1 MNCKYIMCLDGFDW
15 AAIAFL
21 VLVVGYKVY
30 RYFYNKK
37 EDDSIEEDADSVDNS
52 NSEIE
57 MEKEIKTREL
67 AITVLKDIGAE
78 LTDVGEDRI
87 QFEYQ
92 GITFLM
98 DIDDDCYFV
107 NIIWPWCHTFNKFDI
122 DEFSRVRRVIN
133 DVNSFSAVSVF
144 YGISDSDDVLLHMRK
159 NLILVPQIPQ
169 IDSYLKSILSSFF
182 RTARTMDFEI
192 EKSRLQEQKEGG

>member
-1 MNCKYIMCLDGFDW
+1 MCMDGFDW

-52 NSEIE
+52 NSETE

-67 AITVLKDIGAE
+67 AISVLKDIGAE
-78 LTDVGEDRI
+78 LTDAGEERI

-92 GITFLM
+92 GISFLM
-98 DIDDDCYFV
+98 DANDDCYFI

-122 DEFSRVRRVIN
+122 DEFSRVQRVVNEIN
-133 DVNSFSAVSVF
+133 SYDSITVF

-159 NLILVPQIPQ
+159 NLIFVPQIPQ
-169 IDSYLKSILSSFF
+169 INEYLRSILRSFF
-182 RTARTMDFEI
+182 QTARTLDFEI
-192 EKSRLQEQKEGG
+192 EKSRLQENKV

>member
-1 MNCKYIMCLDGFDW
+1 MDGFDW

-87 QFEYQ
+87 QFDYK

-98 DIDDDCYFV
+98 DVDNNCYFV

-182 RTARTMDFEI
+182 RTARKLKFEI
-192 EKSRLQEQKEGG
+192 EKSRLQEQKEGV

>member
-1 MNCKYIMCLDGFDW
+1 MCMDGFDW

-52 NSEIE
+52 NSETE

-67 AITVLKDIGAE
+67 AISVLKDIGAE
-78 LTDVGEDRI
+78 LTDAGEERI

-98 DIDDDCYFV
+98 DANDDCYFI

-122 DEFSRVRRVIN
+122 DEFSRVQRVVNEIN
-133 DVNSFSAVSVF
+133 SYDSITVF

-159 NLILVPQIPQ
+159 NLIFVPQIPQ
-169 IDSYLKSILSSFF
+169 INEYLRSILRSFF
-182 RTARTMDFEI
+182 QTARTLDFEI
-192 EKSRLQEQKEGG
+192 EKSRLQENKV

>member
-1 MNCKYIMCLDGFDW
+1 MDGFDW

-52 NSEIE
+52 NSETE

-67 AITVLKDIGAE
+67 AISVLKDIGAE
-78 LTDVGEDRI
+78 LTDAGEERI

-98 DIDDDCYFV
+98 DANDDCYFI

-122 DEFSRVRRVIN
+122 DEFSRVQRVVNEIN
-133 DVNSFSAVSVF
+133 SYDSITVF

-159 NLILVPQIPQ
+159 NLIFVPQIPQ
-169 IDSYLKSILSSFF
+169 INEYLRSILRSFF
-182 RTARTMDFEI
+182 QTARTLDFEI
-192 EKSRLQEQKEGG
+192 EKSRLQENKV

>member
-1 MNCKYIMCLDGFDW
+1 MNCKYIMCMDGFDW

-52 NSEIE
+52 NSETE

-67 AITVLKDIGAE
+67 AISVLKDIGAE
-78 LTDVGEDRI
+78 LTDAGEERI

-98 DIDDDCYFV
+98 DANDDCYFI

-122 DEFSRVRRVIN
+122 DEFSRVQRVVNEIN
-133 DVNSFSAVSVF
+133 SYDSITVF

-159 NLILVPQIPQ
+159 NLIFVPQIPQ
-169 IDSYLKSILSSFF
+169 INEYLRSILRSFF
-182 RTARTMDFEI
+182 QTARTLDFEI
-192 EKSRLQEQKEGG
+192 EKSRLQENKV

>member
-1 MNCKYIMCLDGFDW
+1 MDSFDW

-52 NSEIE
+52 NSETE

-67 AITVLKDIGAE
+67 AISVLKDIGAE
-78 LTDVGEDRI
+78 LTDAGEERI

-98 DIDDDCYFV
+98 DANDDCYFI

-122 DEFSRVRRVIN
+122 DEFSRVQRVVNEIN
-133 DVNSFSAVSVF
+133 SYDSITVF

-159 NLILVPQIPQ
+159 NLIFVPQIPQ
-169 IDSYLKSILSSFF
+169 INEYLRSILRNFF
-182 RTARTMDFEI
+182 QTARTLDFEI
-192 EKSRLQEQKEGG
+192 EKSRLQENKV

>member
-1 MNCKYIMCLDGFDW
+1 MCMDSIDW
-15 AAIAFL
+15 GATVFL
-21 VLVVGYKVY
+21 ALVAVY
-30 RYFYNKK
+30 NIYYYFRNKK
-37 EDDSIEEDADSVDNS
+37 ENDNIEVETDSVDNS
-52 NSEIE
+52 NSETE

-67 AITVLKDIGAE
+67 AISVLKDIGAE
-78 LTDVGEDRI
+78 LTDAGEERI

-98 DIDDDCYFV
+98 DANDDCYFI

-144 YGISDSDDVLLHMRK
+144 
-159 NLILVPQIPQ
+159 
-169 IDSYLKSILSSFF
+169 
-182 RTARTMDFEI
+182 
-192 EKSRLQEQKEGG
+192 

>member
-1 MNCKYIMCLDGFDW
+1 MDGFDW
-15 AAIAFL
+15 VAIAFL

-144 YGISDSDDVLLHMRK
+144 YGISDSDDVLLHMRR
-159 NLILVPQIPQ
+159 NLLLVPQIPS
-169 IDSYLKSILSSFF
+169 INDYLRSIMRSFF
-182 RTARTMDFEI
+182 TTARTMDFEI

>member
-1 MNCKYIMCLDGFDW
+1 
-15 AAIAFL
+15 
-21 VLVVGYKVY
+21 
-30 RYFYNKK
+30 
-37 EDDSIEEDADSVDNS
+37 
-52 NSEIE
+52 

-144 YGISDSDDVLLHMRK
+144 YGISDSDDVLLHMRR
-159 NLILVPQIPQ
+159 NLLLVPQIPS
-169 IDSYLKSILSSFF
+169 INDYLRSIMRSFF
-182 RTARTMDFEI
+182 TTARILDLEI
-192 EKSRLQEQKEGG
+192 EKSRLQEQKEGV

>member
-1 MNCKYIMCLDGFDW
+1 MDGFDW

-67 AITVLKDIGAE
+67 AITVLKDIGEE
-78 LTDVGEDRI
+78 LTDVGEARI

-98 DIDDDCYFV
+98 DVDNNCYFV

-144 YGISDSDDVLLHMRK
+144 YGISDSDDVLLHMRR
-159 NLILVPQIPQ
+159 NLLLVPQIPS
-169 IDSYLKSILSSFF
+169 INDYLRSIMRSFF
-182 RTARTMDFEI
+182 TTARILDLEI
-192 EKSRLQEQKEGG
+192 EKSRLQEQKEGV

>member
-1 MNCKYIMCLDGFDW
+1 MDGFDW

-122 DEFSRVRRVIN
+122 DEFSRVQRVIN
-133 DVNSFSAVSVF
+133 TINCYDAVSVF
-144 YGISDSDDVLLHMRK
+144 YGISDSDDVVLHMKK
-159 NLILVPQIPQ
+159 NLLFIPQIPH
-169 IDSYLKSILSSFF
+169 IDSYLRSMLGSFF
-182 RTARTMDFEI
+182 RTVRTLKLEI
-192 EKSRLQEQKEGG
+192 EKSRLLENKEGV